1 MSNST
6 IFRLTTDK
14 KEGTWSLRGGSA
26 KKNGVAKFINYWPGS
41 NSIFDEDN
49 KESIVKPK
57 AVVFRYNDIISDPG
71 VEIIVPNENKVLIDY
86 LKSHPYF
93 NIHYKIHNQNEIDEQ
108 KSQDYDKIEQA
119 LSLIKETDDAK
130 VQAIAL
136 AVFGIDAYGWLP
148 SKAKASLKEKAVKSP
163 TYVIE
168 QLNSSDYHSKYLA
181 ALAVYSGIIEEDY
194 TRSAVV
200 WNDSQKGTILAIAKG
215 ESGILKLAE
224 ILSSESNESKVLMQ
238 EIGAR
243 IEAKNSSFY
252 NSATTSI
259 QSDTDPRKT
268 EQEIADE
275 AVEKYKSSLGKVK
288 TEDEIRAEIMAELEG
303 KTKDTASNLS
313 KENGQSAET
322 QPDSPETIEQ
332 IQERYKLATG
342 NEAPARYKNDAD
354 WLKAKIAE
362 TTK

>member
-6 IFRLTTDK
+6 TFRLTTDK

-57 AVVFRYNDIISDPG
+57 AVIFRYNDIISDPG
-71 VEIIVPNENKVLIDY
+71 VEIVVPNENKVLIDY
-86 LKSHPYF
+86 LKAHPYF

-108 KSQDYDKIEQA
+108 KSQDYDKIEEA
-119 LSLIKETDDAK
+119 LSLIKETDDTK

-148 SKAKASLKEKAVKSP
+148 SKAKASLKEKAVTSP
-163 TYVIE
+163 AYVIE
-168 QLNSSDYHSKYLA
+168 QLGSSDYYSKYLA

-224 ILSSESNESKVLMQ
+224 LLASESHESKVLLQ
-238 EIGAR
+238 EIGTR
-243 IEAKNSSFY
+243 IDAKNSSERKFT
-252 NSATTSI
+252 A
-259 QSDTDPRKT
+259 SDNLTNAAPVKS
-268 EQEIADE
+268 EKEIADE
-275 AVEKYKSSLGKVK
+275 AIEKYKASLGDNVK
-288 TEDEIRAEIMAELEG
+288 TEEQLRAEIRAEILAEVANNTG
-303 KTKDTASNLS
+303 NVSS
-313 KENGQSAET
+313 
-322 QPDSPETIEQ
+322 ETIEQ
-332 IQERYKLATG
+332 IQELYKEVTG
-342 NEAPARYKNDAD
+342 NEAPARFKNDAD

-362 TTK
+362 TKK